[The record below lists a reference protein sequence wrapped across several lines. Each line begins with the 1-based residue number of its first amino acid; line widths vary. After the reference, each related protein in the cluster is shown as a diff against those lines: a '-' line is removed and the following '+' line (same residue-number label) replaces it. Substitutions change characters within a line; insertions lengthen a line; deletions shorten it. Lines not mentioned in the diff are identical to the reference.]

1 MHSQKTIFAIHF
13 VEVDTFHGKYYSCL
27 ATCKTTYKNRKT
39 TIEVMSIVI
48 ICPAGSN
55 PNRKKRQQK
64 LFEDIK
70 GECIEL

>member
-1 MHSQKTIFAIHF
+1 MANITHVQQHVKQHTKT
-13 VEVDTFHGKYYSCL
+13 E
-27 ATCKTTYKNRKT
+27 KT

-48 ICPAGSN
+48 IYPAGSN

-64 LFEDIK
+64 VFEDIK